1 MRRPRGEEK
10 KELETNPNFEPD
22 VGSLRRRSAV
32 QAFSIIM
39 SSTGTTTSF
48 IALLTP
54 AEAMITLNKAKKVI
68 LELFPDK
75 PLETLFS
82 AKVLVSSKK
91 RLKTVV
97 FA

>member
-1 MRRPRGEEK
+1 
-10 KELETNPNFEPD
+10 
-22 VGSLRRRSAV
+22 
-32 QAFSIIM
+32 M